1 MVGEQPGVVTTSMRR
16 VGCQEPTVTPHS
28 KPAQL
33 QKDWVAT
40 PSGIGAAEELMPA
53 MRMGKRQLKQKV
65 STMLAER
72 IPASGQTPSKARPV
86 EGCKNSMTITIKA
99 VPWCPP
105 TGII

>member
-40 PSGIGAAEELMPA
+40 PSGIRAAEELMPA

-72 IPASGQTPSKARPV
+72 MGRSVISLIEQIIFYCV
-86 EGCKNSMTITIKA
+86 FLILEG
-99 VPWCPP
+99 
-105 TGII
+105 